1 MKRYYIP
8 SRMVVAGVNVDHE
21 DLVELTRKYF
31 VESKPIWHKEGE
43 VIKAPDESLTQYTGG
58 IVKVTMIG
66 KEKKL
71 RCTYSVCKRVF
82 SFLSQTFSSTCPLGK
97 LERTESIACPEK
109 CAEELCPKCL
119 LVLWM
124 SKHELTLVPQTK

>member
-1 MKRYYIP
+1 
-8 SRMVVAGVNVDHE
+8 MVVAGVNVDHE

-66 KEKKL
+66 KEKKIEMHL
-71 RCTYSVCKRVF
+71 SSVQESLLF
-82 SFLSQTFSSTCPLGK
+82 S
-97 LERTESIACPEK
+97 
-109 CAEELCPKCL
+109 
-119 LVLWM
+119 
-124 SKHELTLVPQTK
+124 VPNF

>member
-31 VESKPIWHKEGE
+31 VESKPIWHKERE
-43 VIKAPDESLTQYTGG
+43 VIKPPDESLTQYTGG

-66 KEKKL
+66 KEK
-71 RCTYSVCKRVF
+71 RIEMHVSSVQESLLF
-82 SFLSQTFSSTCPLGK
+82 S
-97 LERTESIACPEK
+97 
-109 CAEELCPKCL
+109 
-119 LVLWM
+119 
-124 SKHELTLVPQTK
+124 VPNF